1 MVGFEELVGRRDDVG
16 RVLGIEELVGL
27 DVVGICVG
35 ENVHGGYVGIKFMG
49 TYVCIGKR

>member
-16 RVLGIEELVGL
+16 RVLGIEELVGRR
-27 DVVGICVG
+27 DVVGIDVG
-35 ENVHGGYVGIKFMG
+35 ENVGHSLASYAMG

>member
-27 DVVGICVG
+27 NVVAGSGVG
-35 ENVHGGYVGIKFMG
+35 EYVGHSLSTVMG